1 MGKTALVLALALAA
15 ALAKVGCSAPGGTSG
30 TSSAGL
36 GATSFESASPVA
48 EERTAEQQPDAVDD
62 GQESDRNDEEAGEMR
77 MSIGGSDVSV
87 EWEDNQAV
95 ADLHA
100 LAAEE
105 PVTVEL
111 TMYGGFEQ
119 VGPLGA
125 SLTAS
130 DVQMTTEP
138 GDIVLYA
145 GDQISVFYGPNSWA
159 YTKLGH
165 ITDRTAGEMADL
177 LGNGDTSIT
186 IAIR

>member
-1 MGKTALVLALALAA
+1 MGKTALASALALV
-15 ALAKVGCSAPGGTSG
+15 LAITMGGCASSGEAPKTIMAGSSVASQEPTPSAV
-30 TSSAGL
+30 AGQVASQQAEDVEDEKE
-36 GATSFESASPVA
+36 GAS
-48 EERTAEQQPDAVDD
+48 R
-62 GQESDRNDEEAGEMR
+62 GEEAAEMR
-77 MSIGGSDVSV
+77 MSIGDTDVSV

-100 LAAEE
+100 FAAKA

-111 TMYGGFEQ
+111 SMYGGFEQ
-119 VGPLGA
+119 VGPLGT

-130 DVQMTTEP
+130 DEQMTTEP

-145 GDQISVFYGPNSWA
+145 GNQISVFYGPNSWA

-165 ITDRTAGEMADL
+165 VTDRTADEMAEL

>member
-1 MGKTALVLALALAA
+1 MGKTALASALALV
-15 ALAKVGCSAPGGTSG
+15 LAITMGGCASSGEAPKTIVAGSSVASQEPTPSAV
-30 TSSAGL
+30 AGQVASQQAEDVEDEKE
-36 GATSFESASPVA
+36 GAS
-48 EERTAEQQPDAVDD
+48 R
-62 GQESDRNDEEAGEMR
+62 GEEAAEMR
-77 MSIGGSDVSV
+77 MGIGDTDVSV

-100 LAAEE
+100 FATKA

-111 TMYGGFEQ
+111 SMYGGFEQ
-119 VGPLGA
+119 VGPLGT

-130 DVQMTTEP
+130 DEQMTTEP

-145 GDQISVFYGPNSWA
+145 GNQISVFYGPNSWA

-165 ITDRTAGEMADL
+165 VTDRTADEMAEL